1 MINMTIFVPW
11 DLTFGSGMQ
20 TLGALL
26 AVIACAWCLDRSG
39 ALRQLATREA
49 GSDSDPATPL
59 AMFLY
64 YWLRYVVPGGILL
77 VGVWWLLT
85 EVLHVTGG
93 V

>member
-1 MINMTIFVPW
+1 
-11 DLTFGSGMQ
+11 
-20 TLGALL
+20 
-26 AVIACAWCLDRSG
+26 
-39 ALRQLATREA
+39 LRQLATREA